1 MRFIAM
7 ASVECASCEMEP
19 SDMAPV
25 AKRFTISFAGS
36 TSSIGTGFAD
46 SLMRKRPRSVSSFSL
61 CSLMSFAYSLYV
73 EKLPERVACCSFAI
87 ESGVHMCAS
96 PRVR

>member
-7 ASVECASCEMEP
+7 ASVECASCEIEP

-25 AKRFTISFAGS
+25 AKRFTISLAGS
-36 TSSIGTGFAD
+36 TSSSGIGVAAVLI
-46 SLMRKRPRSVSSFSL
+46 SKSPRSVIRRSL

-73 EKLPERVACCSFAI
+73 AKLPERVACWSFAI
-87 ESGVHMCAS
+87 VSGVHMCAS
-96 PRVR
+96 PRMR